1 MSLKLESEGT
11 ISYYDIDTIALK
23 KSNNKISFYGKNNER
38 NNSTPKFN
46 FVLNTTQM
54 IKADNTKSFSSK
66 GFLKYYGNSEY
77 IDSNLPFKIDG
88 YPRFQ
93 SCKCEFWFG
102 FDDTNHKLIPYK
114 IIANANEITHIGKN
128 QIFKLTN
135 TKLSLIFKNESNL
148 EILGTIHLKDN
159 ENATNFK
166 ISFFNKI
173 KDLDETSI
181 SYIEINELNTRHLQ
195 KYLTRHGTL
204 LPKRIIK
211 DLNIK
216 YLRLNNFEKNNFL
229 NKVSGVFEFNQ
240 TKINGFKK
248 IYLHKNLNKINL
260 SLFKTSEINTNKN
273 TEKKQNIFN
282 LVQSLDIFALIQEK
296 K

>member
-1 MSLKLESEGT
+1 
-11 ISYYDIDTIALK
+11 
-23 KSNNKISFYGKNNER
+23 
-38 NNSTPKFN
+38 
-46 FVLNTTQM
+46 
-54 IKADNTKSFSSK
+54 
-66 GFLKYYGNSEY
+66 
-77 IDSNLPFKIDG
+77 
-88 YPRFQ
+88 
-93 SCKCEFWFG
+93 
-102 FDDTNHKLIPYK
+102 
-114 IIANANEITHIGKN
+114 
-128 QIFKLTN
+128 
-135 TKLSLIFKNESNL
+135 
-148 EILGTIHLKDN
+148 IHLKDN

-173 KDLDETSI
+173 KGLDETSI
-181 SYIEINELNTRHLQ
+181 SHIEINELNTRHLQ

-248 IYLHKNLNKINL
+248 IYLHKNLNEINL

-296 K
+296 KIKVNKFKLNLDGGTINGEGEFKSSNDKISGEFILKSKRLSILKNLIFNPDFQNKKDPNRSYSINKFIANNINSEINLNYFFKKGDIDYKIKRLSVFIEDLNAKN